1 METSRCTDL
10 GSSRNISNVCRI
22 TLNQDTAGETTVFNK
37 LCLVEIYKIGRKQKK
52 ASLQYQQL
60 TISICHKCIDWSER
74 KWIHL
79 TPARDALVGV
89 TGVCKS
95 TVGSAA
101 LCLQAI
107 SYDMHGQ

>member
-37 LCLVEIYKIGRKQKK
+37 LCLVELKLETERKARKQD
-52 ASLQYQQL
+52 QL
-60 TISICHKCIDWSER
+60 RNCIVCLHCHTLCWSER
-74 KWIHL
+74 KWIPL
-79 TPARDALVGV
+79 THARDALV
-89 TGVCKS
+89 GVCKS
-95 TVGSAA
+95 TVGSGA